1 MMLFVI
7 VSTHAG
13 FGRQQQAAASN
24 GQWQAAAV
32 AAAIAGSSDRERGQ
46 DA

>member
-1 MMLFVI
+1 LMLFVI
-7 VSTHAG
+7 VSTRAD
-13 FGRQQQAAASN
+13 FGRQLQAAASS

-32 AAAIAGSSDRERGQ
+32 AAAMAGSSDRERGQ